1 MDRITAIEKSLR
13 AFTCGF
19 FGVIPFIG
27 IIPGIYALI
36 CWARIRIAFREPWNP
51 AAAYLDCG
59 VILSLIGLG
68 ASFLIAGAA
77 VVEFL

>member
-27 IIPGIYALI
+27 IIPAIYALI
-36 CWARIRIAFREPWNP
+36 CWAHVRNAFRQEWNP

-59 VILSLIGLG
+59 VILSLLGLG
-68 ASFLIAGAA
+68 ASFLIAGAL
-77 VVEFL
+77 VVECL